1 MFDLEGEPTTMQLDI
16 SGSEITTQ
24 EVKKAI
30 NKLKNNKAAG
40 LDKVTA
46 ELLKHGREVVVGE
59 LTHLFNLI
67 WEKEEVPVDWG
78 QGVIV
83 TLPKKGSLSDCN
95 NWRGITL
102 LSVPGKAFCSVL
114 LNRLKDEIDH
124 TLRQEQAGFRSGR
137 SCCEQIFTLR
147 NIIEQSQEF
156 RAPLL
161 INYIDF
167 KKAFDSIHRE
177 SLWKIAKIYGVPDK
191 YINIFK
197 SLYRSSSCC
206 VRTKCGNTI
215 MFEIVTGVRQG
226 CILSPFLFLLVIDF
240 IMKKTVGDRSLGIQW
255 NEDRLT
261 DLDFA
266 DDIALLSD
274 THNGLQKMTSDLGG
288 HGEKVGL
295 RISCEKTKAMIIGEQ
310 RHPPPITIGQHD
322 IEYVENFPYLGS
334 YISKEGDAEVDV
346 RARIG
351 KAASV
356 FQRLRTIWKSGAIS
370 RNVKLRLYSS
380 IVLPTAIYAGE
391 TWKKTSKIS
400 NKLDVFHRRCL
411 RTILG
416 VSWRDHVTNE
426 DLMKMAG
433 MEDLHDTVT
442 RRRRKFAGHI
452 LRLPSDRPASIAI
465 NWRPQGGKRRRGRP
479 RKSWQGTFRED
490 LDDMGIVW
498 EDVREI
504 AGNRDQWRNL
514 VAQCSDRS
522 RRN

>member
-1 MFDLEGEPTTMQLDI
+1 
-16 SGSEITTQ
+16 
-24 EVKKAI
+24 
-30 NKLKNNKAAG
+30 
-40 LDKVTA
+40 
-46 ELLKHGREVVVGE
+46 VGE

-124 TLRQEQAGFRSGR
+124 TLRQEQAWFRSGR

-147 NIIEQSQEF
+147 NIIQQSQEF

-255 NEDRLT
+255 NED
-261 DLDFA
+261 
-266 DDIALLSD
+266 
-274 THNGLQKMTSDLGG
+274 
-288 HGEKVGL
+288 
-295 RISCEKTKAMIIGEQ
+295 
-310 RHPPPITIGQHD
+310 
-322 IEYVENFPYLGS
+322 
-334 YISKEGDAEVDV
+334 
-346 RARIG
+346 
-351 KAASV
+351 
-356 FQRLRTIWKSGAIS
+356 
-370 RNVKLRLYSS
+370 
-380 IVLPTAIYAGE
+380 
-391 TWKKTSKIS
+391 
-400 NKLDVFHRRCL
+400 
-411 RTILG
+411 
-416 VSWRDHVTNE
+416 
-426 DLMKMAG
+426 
-433 MEDLHDTVT
+433 
-442 RRRRKFAGHI
+442 
-452 LRLPSDRPASIAI
+452 
-465 NWRPQGGKRRRGRP
+465 
-479 RKSWQGTFRED
+479 
-490 LDDMGIVW
+490 
-498 EDVREI
+498 
-504 AGNRDQWRNL
+504 
-514 VAQCSDRS
+514 
-522 RRN
+522 